1 MKFIFYFHINQ
12 LIDFNE
18 QIDINMNKNSKSQSN
33 DEIFGEI
40 TIISGSLIPPEP
52 EGKCDATVE
61 AKVRKDISDYENY
74 PITFTENMR
83 RKKQFA
89 NPYILEQIIGHYN
102 IDQYG
107 SNFSTV

>member
-1 MKFIFYFHINQ
+1 MSIN
-12 LIDFNE
+12 N
-18 QIDINMNKNSKSQSN
+18 NTNSKSQSN
-33 DEIFGEI
+33 DENFEEI
-40 TIISGSLIPPEP
+40 TVISGCLIPPEP
-52 EGKCDATVE
+52 EGKCDE
-61 AKVRKDISDYENY
+61 SLQAKIKKDINDYENY